1 MVIASIFGWI
11 VVGIIIGFIASKF
24 VDLHGD
30 DIRFGLAAAVAG
42 AVVAGVLH
50 AVISGKGLN
59 PWQMWGAIFA
69 AVGGIVGVAI
79 YHVIRSRSI
88 SHDKGTVRRSY

>member
-11 VVGIIIGFIASKF
+11 VVGIILGFIASKF

-42 AVVAGVLH
+42 AVVAGILH
-50 AVISGKGLN
+50 AVITGNGLN
-59 PWQMWGAIFA
+59 PWQPWGAVFA
-69 AVGGIVGVAI
+69 AIGGTVGATVW
-79 YHVIRSRSI
+79 HVIRSRSI
-88 SHDKGTVRRSY
+88 SHEKGTVRRSY